1 MRDDHIFIMAPP
13 RSGTEM
19 LSRSLGRLPET
30 YLITEHK
37 NKEEIPEEKN
47 PTPDREFWQE
57 TFGLSRLPEE
67 VSEEVEFDA
76 RAFARLNQLWTANSG
91 DRRLIIKNPNNV
103 VRARQIR
110 RALPNAKFVWLLRNP
125 WSVIQSMLGGKRAGQ
140 KRGAFVAA
148 SEVLQHK
155 DPVLRAAAGWFF
167 SVQVM
172 RNIALPT
179 DIISWY
185 ENIVAQPEQELKRIV
200 ALAGLAFTEGA
211 AAVPHVRKDDFA
223 PLRYLLR
230 RSPVREQ
237 ILELI
242 GPVASELGYPGTPP
256 QGFPGDDWIFGIRH
270 FLYCIR
276 QPHKE
281 RPYGFPRAQKISA
294 AIIDARPRLSR

>member
-1 MRDDHIFIMAPP
+1 
-13 RSGTEM
+13 M

-140 KRGAFVAA
+140 REAHLLPPPRYCSTKILFCAQRLAGFSRFRSCAILLCRRILLVGMKISSRSLSRNSSA
-148 SEVLQHK
+148 
-155 DPVLRAAAGWFF
+155 LRRLLVSPSPKAQPLF
-167 SVQVM
+167 
-172 RNIALPT
+172 PT
-179 DIISWY
+179 FARRTLRHCG
-185 ENIVAQPEQELKRIV
+185 IVAQITGAEAYPGAYRSGRLGVGISWRSTPGISGRR
-200 ALAGLAFTEGA
+200 LDFRHSSFSLLHA
-211 AAVPHVRKDDFA
+211 AASQRKTVWFSSGA
-223 PLRYLLR
+223 KNQRGNHR
-230 RSPVREQ
+230 
-237 ILELI
+237 
-242 GPVASELGYPGTPP
+242 
-256 QGFPGDDWIFGIRH
+256 
-270 FLYCIR
+270 C
-276 QPHKE
+276 
-281 RPYGFPRAQKISA
+281 A
-294 AIIDARPRLSR
+294 ARLSR